1 MRFYVREWD
10 ELILTSVLLL
20 YIIGLINIASASL
33 VGVIIAKLDNI
44 DIYKKLIFQLG
55 AGIVGFVI
63 AGLISKFDYE
73 KLKNPRFMYTLMG
86 VNILLLMI
94 VLFIKFARH
103 MPVNRWLFGTSLQ
116 VSEFSKIISI
126 VFLAYYISRKGEVSN
141 TKELVFSSFIIA
153 FQSFLIYLEPDRGS
167 AIFMLFIG
175 FIMFWIGNAPPKI
188 LYPTLIIF
196 GILGFLFLFIKTGS
210 NYVEGR
216 FVAWLNP
223 FKEADTRGY
232 QIIQSLFAFAHG
244 KLFGVGIGEGIQ
256 KEGYLP
262 EIDTDYAFAL
272 IGEEWGFVG
281 IFFVVSIYAGLIYRI
296 FKLSSFVEDGFGKL
310 MVFGVGMYIAI
321 ESIWN
326 MLMAMNVIPSK
337 GIALPFISYGS
348 SNLLANLLAI
358 GLIMS
363 VYRKER
369 KPWKIF
375 S

>member
-1 MRFYVREWD
+1 MLV
-10 ELILTSVLLL
+10 SVLLL
-20 YIIGLINIASASL
+20 YVIGLINIASASL
-33 VGVIIAKLDNI
+33 VGVVFLKLWSFS
-44 DIYKKLIFQLG
+44 IYKKLIFQLG
-55 AGIVGFVI
+55 AGIVGFGI
-63 AGLISKFDYE
+63 AGFISKFDYE
-73 KLKNPRFMYTLMG
+73 KLKNPKFMYALIFG
-86 VNILLLMI
+86 DIALL
-94 VLFIKFARH
+94 VLVLLIKFARH

-126 VFLAYYISRKGEVSN
+126 VFLAYYISRKGEVSG
-141 TKELVFSSFIIA
+141 TKELGFASGVIA
-153 FQSFLIYLEPDRGS
+153 IQSFLIFLEPDRGS
-167 AIFMLFIG
+167 AIFLLFIA
-175 FIMFWIGNAPPKI
+175 FIILWIGNAPPKV
-188 LYPTLIIF
+188 LYPTLVMF
-196 GILGFLFLFIKTGS
+196 GIMGFLFLFIKTGS

-216 FVAWLNP
+216 FSAWLNP
-223 FKEADTRGY
+223 FAKADTRGY

-281 IFFVVSIYAGLIYRI
+281 IVFVVFIYAGLTYRI
-296 FKLSSFVEDGFGKL
+296 FKIYDFAEDSFGKL
-310 MVFGVGMYIAI
+310 VAFGVGMYIAI

-348 SNLLANLLAI
+348 SNLLANIIAI
-358 GLIMS
+358 GLVMS

-369 KPWKIF
+369 KPWKRL
-375 S
+375 